1 VVSSFLT
8 IGFLIGEPVSEA
20 LRTLLAETA
29 CDYFFSA
36 ASMSLERGDVV
47 DAGVV
52 VVTVIVAEG
61 PKGEILHAEF
71 KISGDGKDECF
82 YSLRAAMEAVS
93 DSIKD
98 ATVKATGASNR
109 PLQL

>member
-1 VVSSFLT
+1 MVFFPAPAALGKFLYA
-8 IGFLIGEPVSEA
+8 S
-20 LRTLLAETA
+20 LLDDAGPQA
-29 CDYFFSA
+29 V
-36 ASMSLERGDVV
+36 MGLLRGDVV